1 MTTQSKS
8 SEVLSTLTE
17 KGKITA
23 VDGIDQ
29 LQKIAKEAKNHGVD
43 ITNEAEQKIAI
54 EVDALNTAAHSQLT
68 RFKQDLFTR
77 IEVIKG
83 QFQDTQHDLSEL
95 KNFVRTELDH
105 VLNDFTVLSHEIKKD
120 ITEISTK
127 HKAQIV
133 ETFKRSKDHTLDIWY
148 KVSTKQ

>member
-8 SEVLSTLTE
+8 AEVLSTLTE
-17 KGKITA
+17 KGEITA

-29 LQKIAKEAKNHGVD
+29 LQKIAKEAKSHGVD
-43 ITNEAEQKIAI
+43 IINEAEQKMAI

-68 RFKQDLFTR
+68 RFKQDLFSR

-83 QFQDTQHDLSEL
+83 QFQNTKHDLSEL
-95 KNFVRTELDH
+95 KSFVRTELDN
-105 VLNDFTVLSHEIKKD
+105 VLNDFTVLSHEIKQD
-120 ITEISTK
+120 VTEISTK

-133 ETFKRSKDHTLDIWY
+133 ETFKRSKDHTLDIWH